1 MLNKNTSNK
10 PFALNRNLEFLSK
23 QHQAWNKI
31 VAKFVFNGNQVIP
44 NFYKDLE
51 IHALWII

>member
-10 PFALNRNLEFLSK
+10 PFALHQNLEFLSK

-44 NFYKDLE
+44 NFYKDFE

>member
-10 PFALNRNLEFLSK
+10 PFALNQSLEVLSK